1 MGDHPRRA
9 IRSRTTPVI
18 ARISARYPIT
28 FIFMPCRSSPQIALH
43 DIISYLK
50 SLVSRKTKDLAYKQ
64 EKSVKNA
71 RFTGGK
77 ETGILR

>member
-1 MGDHPRRA
+1 MGGSSPEGDQEQYHPGDPQDQRQV
-9 IRSRTTPVI
+9 TDDFQLHTV
-18 ARISARYPIT
+18 
-28 FIFMPCRSSPQIALH
+28 CSSPQIALH